1 MPSLRRVEAKD
12 LPARGRLFIFV
23 SRAMFPARA
32 FVPWYTRI
40 LQCSNPLR
48 RRRLYAKLNQQ
59 FDALTI

>member
-12 LPARGRLFIFV
+12 LPARGRLFVLV
-23 SRAMFPARA
+23 SCAMSPARA
-32 FVPWYTRI
+32 SIPRYTRI

-59 FDALTI
+59 FDTMTI